1 MEYNKNKFAYNTN
14 RPTNYLFDLFK
25 SVIYMFAVIII
36 IFTFFIREVNV
47 KGDSMNDTLQQNDKV
62 VLTNFMYEPQPGDI
76 VAINTPNLKD
86 DHIIKRVIATEGQ
99 TLSIDYAE
107 GTVTV
112 DGVVLDEDYISS
124 FTKKPENAFEIPY
137 VIPEGKVFVMG
148 DNRYISLD
156 SRVADLGLVS
166 VDEVIGKAQFIFF
179 PFDRITYLY

>member
-1 MEYNKNKFAYNTN
+1 MKFNKTKFDYNTN
-14 RPTNYLFDLFK
+14 KQVNYIFDLLK
-25 SVIYMFAVIII
+25 SIVYMFAVIII
-36 IFTFFIREVNV
+36 VFTFFIREVNV
-47 KGDSMNDTLQQNDKV
+47 NGDSMNDTLQHNDKV
-62 VLTNFMYEPQPGDI
+62 MLTNFMYEPQPGDI

-86 DHIIKRVIATEGQ
+86 EHIIKRIIATEGQ

-124 FTKKPENAFEIPY
+124 FTKKSKNAFEIPY

-156 SRVADLGLVS
+156 SRDADLGLVS
-166 VDEVIGKAQFIFF
+166 SDEIIGKAQFIFF
-179 PFDRITYLY
+179 PLDRITYLY